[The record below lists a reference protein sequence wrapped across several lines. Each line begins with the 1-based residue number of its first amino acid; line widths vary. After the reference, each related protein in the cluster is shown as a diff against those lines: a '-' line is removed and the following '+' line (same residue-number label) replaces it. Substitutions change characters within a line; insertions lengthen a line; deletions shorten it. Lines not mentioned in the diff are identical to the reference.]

1 MLRNERED
9 NDPRHPR
16 AVCNFNLK
24 YSLRIPDIRREAEP
38 FFQDLNSFTIK
49 ILYLLRR
56 EYRTCWMLEVMSCY
70 GSWSM
75 CFQAHAQS
83 PMKLALQ
90 YPNYTRGCIIRLY
103 NSKVVPHFMT
113 KRSRPIPSSVKVRH
127 RQSLILE
134 PLSLVYPLS
143 RLSSLIYIF
152 YRKLGKSKVIVIVVP
167 SFTLLS
173 SVSGK
178 RCSKGPLHFTINK
191 L

>member
-1 MLRNERED
+1 
-9 NDPRHPR
+9 
-16 AVCNFNLK
+16 
-24 YSLRIPDIRREAEP
+24 
-38 FFQDLNSFTIK
+38 
-49 ILYLLRR
+49 
-56 EYRTCWMLEVMSCY
+56 
-70 GSWSM
+70 
-75 CFQAHAQS
+75 
-83 PMKLALQ
+83 
-90 YPNYTRGCIIRLY
+90 
-103 NSKVVPHFMT
+103 MT

-178 RCSKGPLHFTINK
+178 RRSKGPLHFTINN